1 MQTWNLSAITVQAI
15 FIGGGNTFQ
24 LLDNLYKKNV
34 LDIIRR
40 FEVEYSYIYKS
51 KWKRERNEKKTHT
64 GPFPGGFL
72 SMACHT

>member
-1 MQTWNLSAITVQAI
+1 MKTWNLSAITVQAI

-40 FEVEYSYIYKS
+40 SRQNSAIHKTKQ
-51 KWKRERNEKKTHT
+51 KWEINEGTEDT
-64 GPFPGGFL
+64 QDLFQAG
-72 SMACHT
+72 S

>member
-1 MQTWNLSAITVQAI
+1 MQSLELVAILIVCNIMRSLMQTWNLSAITVQAI

-40 FEVEYSYIYKS
+40 FEAEYSYIYKS
-51 KWKRERNEKKTHT
+51 K
-64 GPFPGGFL
+64 
-72 SMACHT
+72 

>member
-1 MQTWNLSAITVQAI
+1 MFVATYGVCCKHMSLSTITVQAI

-40 FEVEYSYIYKS
+40 FEAKYSYTYKS
-51 KWKRERNEKKTHT
+51 KRKRELNERKKHSQDL
-64 GPFPGGFL
+64 F
-72 SMACHT
+72 

>member
-1 MQTWNLSAITVQAI
+1 MLIVCYIIWSLMQTWNLSAITVQAI

-40 FEVEYSYIYKS
+40 FEAEYSYIYKS
-51 KWKRERNEKKTHT
+51 K
-64 GPFPGGFL
+64 
-72 SMACHT
+72 